1 MWGPPGMVEVL
12 RETVCVLWCGRSTRA
27 TRSGGRYLAEGTVG
41 GPGIVTQQASK
52 HLNTVHVD
60 AETVRV
66 QLHAEGARDAVA
78 GDAASA
84 GRIAKTNEKLIRR
97 GRRTA
102 VGTTQNVECTDVDD
116 VCAVVRP

>member
-1 MWGPPGMVEVL
+1 M
-12 RETVCVLWCGRSTRA
+12 
-27 TRSGGRYLAEGTVG
+27 G
-41 GPGIVTQQASK
+41 GPGIVVLRASK

-60 AETVRV
+60 AETVHV

-84 GRIAKTNEKLIRR
+84 GRIAKINENSIWR

-102 VGTTQNVECTDVDD
+102 LETTQNVECTDVDD
-116 VCAVVRP
+116 VCAVGRR